1 MEPQLCCP
9 NCKQV
14 VLPQNYFCPNC
25 GKKLK
30 EKPQSTAILR
40 QILIYLL
47 SIFLPPLGLWP
58 AIKYIKQKDNKSKMI
73 GCIAIVLTII
83 SAGISIWLYL
93 GFINTINQQLN
104 QQLNSINLYQ

>member
-1 MEPQLCCP
+1 MEPQLSCP
-9 NCKQV
+9 ACKQNI
-14 VLPQNYFCPNC
+14 LTEYYFCPSC

-30 EKPQSTAILR
+30 EKPQSTTILR

-73 GCIAIVLTII
+73 GCIAIILTII
-83 SAGISIWLYL
+83 SVGISIWLYL
-93 GFINTINQQLN
+93 GLINTVNQQLN

>member
-1 MEPQLCCP
+1 MDPLLTCP
-9 NCKQV
+9 DCKQNV
-14 VLPQNYFCPNC
+14 STEDYFCPNC

-30 EKPQSTAILR
+30 EKPQSTTILR

-73 GCIAIVLTII
+73 GYIAIILTII
-83 SAGISIWLYL
+83 SVGISIWLYL
-93 GFINTINQQLN
+93 GFINTVNQQLN
-104 QQLNSINLYQ
+104 NQLNNINLY